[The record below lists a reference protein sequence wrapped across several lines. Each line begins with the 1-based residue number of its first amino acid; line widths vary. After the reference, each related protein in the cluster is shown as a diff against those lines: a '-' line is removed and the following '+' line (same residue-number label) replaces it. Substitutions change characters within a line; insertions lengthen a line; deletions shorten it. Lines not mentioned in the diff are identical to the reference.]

1 MTRIASTPPAFCA
14 SCFTVREGD
23 RFVDFEAAY
32 DGPVLIG
39 EEDHNG
45 NRPMKPIDDL
55 VLCERCVNEAAR
67 LLDIGGDNPEIERLE
82 GIIEILGQSDEAKDR
97 MIQRL
102 TMTLEEL
109 VDHPIQ
115 RRDGAGNFAGV
126 PEDVSAFLK
135 ERREQRNTR
144 SRRAKLGMKKREEEK
159 VGADA

>member
-1 MTRIASTPPAFCA
+1 MTRLAVVPPAFCA

-55 VLCERCVNEAAR
+55 VICERCLSEAAA
-67 LLDIGGDNPEIERLE
+67 LLDLGENRQELERAESLLEIAGDDI
-82 GIIEILGQSDEAKDR
+82 EAKDR

-102 TMTLEEL
+102 EMTIAEL
-109 VDHPIQ
+109 IDHPIK
-115 RRDGAGNFAGV
+115 RRDGAGTFAV
-126 PEDVSAFLK
+126 ADEEISAFLK
-135 ERREQRNTR
+135 QRREERGER
-144 SRRAKLGMKKREEEK
+144 SRRAKLGRRKREEET
-159 VGADA
+159 VNA